1 MADQEQRKRIYYV
14 LEMIEQHLDQKL
26 TLEQMAKWSTYSPSH
41 FHRVFAEI
49 VGETPADYVKRFRL
63 EQAAHFLIYEP
74 HLSVTEVSLRCGFS
88 SLSYFTYSFTE
99 YFQSSPKAW
108 REGAYREKFPRP
120 YLHSKKSKQQGE
132 IRKETDQEKDYTG
145 FQWIDLAK
153 VRTEV
158 FPDLTVVSG
167 HRVGPYDQEMAQTWE
182 KVYRWAEAR
191 DLLTDETKMI
201 GVPRNNPYITPPD
214 KCRYDCCVT
223 IPSGFDAGSESEWER
238 TVFPGGKYV
247 VYPFDEP
254 VEYDNRQLLIDCY
267 SEMYSFWLPRS
278 GYRYLGNPVELV
290 EVKTKPGTLDVE
302 CRITAITLPIE
313 PK

>member
-1 MADQEQRKRIYYV
+1 MADQEQRKRIHGV
-14 LEMIEQHLDQKL
+14 LERIEQHLDEKL
-26 TLEQMAKWSTYSPSH
+26 TLEEMAKWSTYSPSH
-41 FHRVFAEI
+41 FHRVFVEV
-49 VGETPADYVKRFRL
+49 VGETPADYVKRYRL

-120 YLHSKKSKQQGE
+120 YLHGKKSKKHSE
-132 IRKETDQEKDYTG
+132 IRKESERESDYTG
-145 FQWIDLAK
+145 FQWIDLAR

-158 FPDLTVVSG
+158 FPESTMVFGYRMGRYS
-167 HRVGPYDQEMAQTWE
+167 QEIAETWE
-182 KVYRWAEAR
+182 KVYRFAEAR
-191 DLLTDETKMI
+191 DLLTEDTKMI

-223 IPSGFDAGSESEWER
+223 VPSGFEFVAGNELER
-238 TVFPGGKYV
+238 TVLPGGKYV
-247 VYPFDEP
+247 VYTFEEP
-254 VEYDNRQLLIDCY
+254 VEYEHRQLLIDCY
-267 SEMYSFWLPRS
+267 SELYSFWLPRS
-278 GYRYLGNPVELV
+278 GYRYLGNPVEIV
-290 EVKTKPGTLDVE
+290 EVKPKAGTLDVE